1 MPYKNLSFTERRIKQ
16 IYEGMRQRC
25 RYPKMH
31 SYEHY
36 GGRGIDVCEEWK
48 RGWRVFY
55 EWAIN
60 NGYSDNLTL
69 DRIDVNG
76 NYCPE
81 NCRWAT
87 KKEQNNN
94 TRRNRL
100 LTYMGRT
107 QNLGQWCEEL
117 GLSRSRVTYRLNC
130 GLTVEEAFNM
140 PSIRGKRRRINH
152 QC

>member
-1 MPYKNLSFTERRIKQ
+1 MSITHGKSKTRIYNTWQNMKK
-16 IYEGMRQRC
+16 RC
-25 RYPKMH
+25 NSPTNKFYYR
-31 SYEHY
+31 Y
-36 GGRGIDVCEEWK
+36 GGRGITYCSEWENFEP
-48 RGWRVFY
+48 FY
-55 EWAIN
+55 EWAMN
-60 NGYSDNLTL
+60 NGYQENLTI
-69 DRIDVNG
+69 DRIDVDG

-117 GLSRSRVTYRLNC
+117 GLSRRRVTYRLNC